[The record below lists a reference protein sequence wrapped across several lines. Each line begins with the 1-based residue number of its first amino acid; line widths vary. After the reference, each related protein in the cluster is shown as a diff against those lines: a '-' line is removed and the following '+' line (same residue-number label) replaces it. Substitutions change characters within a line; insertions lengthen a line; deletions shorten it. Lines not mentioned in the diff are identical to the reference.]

1 MPEGCWGL
9 EYQFSISV
17 DLVRGL
23 LGNRLGYVLSTNIA
37 SFVFFFVFVIK
48 NAVIFSN
55 ATIQTCLP
63 GSWSVQLIH

>member
-1 MPEGCWGL
+1 MESNAWGMLGL

-17 DLVRGL
+17 DLVRGVL
-23 LGNRLGYVLSTNIA
+23 ENRLGYVLSTNIA

-55 ATIQTCLP
+55 HSNVLTR
-63 GSWSVQLIH
+63 